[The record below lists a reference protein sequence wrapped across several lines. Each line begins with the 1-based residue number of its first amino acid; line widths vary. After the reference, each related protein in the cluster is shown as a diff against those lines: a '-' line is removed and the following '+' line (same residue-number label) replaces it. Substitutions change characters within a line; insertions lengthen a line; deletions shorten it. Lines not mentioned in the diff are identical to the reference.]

1 MTNERKKVGVGWSK
15 TSQDGTKE
23 FVSIVINGGLSP
35 DLNLVMFKNG
45 FKEKDNQPD
54 YIIYLNPPR
63 PVAAGSAAAS
73 AAKPAAT
80 ATAQDF
86 PDDGISDDDIPF

>member
-1 MTNERKKVGVGWSK
+1 MTNQKKKVGVGWSK

-35 DLNLVMFKNG
+35 DINLVMFKNG
-45 FKEKDNQPD
+45 FKEKENQPD

-63 PVAAGSAAAS
+63 PAAGAPAAS
-73 AAKPAAT
+73 AVKPAAT
-80 ATAQDF
+80 ATAEDF
-86 PDDGISDDDIPF
+86 PESEGGDDDIPF